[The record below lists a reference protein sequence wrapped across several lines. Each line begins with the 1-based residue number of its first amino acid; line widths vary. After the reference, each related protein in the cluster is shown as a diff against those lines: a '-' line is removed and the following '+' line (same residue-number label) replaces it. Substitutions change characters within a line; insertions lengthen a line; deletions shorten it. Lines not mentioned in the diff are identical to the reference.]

1 MKKISIDQ
9 LGSLS
14 IPQLKQVNHKLKV
27 QVVANQARN
36 NQRLINLA
44 DLQSMEKNS
53 VSEIKNSLF
62 RNSIQEI
69 NTVLWPFFF
78 QSEVKFV
85 EAGNEVN
92 SKIQISAEAAYVV
105 TEMQRVIYEYD
116 TVTGTLTYIDP
127 ENFTQQAKDLKFAMN
142 DLSSERSLTDKSI
155 SLESLGHCQKPTE
168 LYKSPFYLNPNQSM
182 EFRFSAEGNKS
193 YFTSVLF
200 KGYRIRIQDA
210 SRMNIPTV
218 TL

>member
-1 MKKISIDQ
+1 MNKYSASN
-9 LGSLS
+9 LGALT
-14 IPQLKQVNHKLKV
+14 IPQLKQLNHKLKV
-27 QVVANQARN
+27 QVVGNQARN
-36 NQRLINLA
+36 NERLINLA
-44 DLQSMEKNS
+44 DLESMSKNS
-53 VSEIKNSLF
+53 QSEIRNAFF

-92 SKIQISAEAAYVV
+92 SKIQISAEAAFVV

-116 TVTGTLTYIDP
+116 TNSGTLTYIDP
-127 ENFTQQAKDLKFAMN
+127 ENFSQQAKDLKFAMN

-155 SLESLGHCQKPTE
+155 SIESLGHCQKPTE

-182 EFRFSAEGNKS
+182 EFRFSAEGTKS
-193 YFTSVLF
+193 YFTSILF
-200 KGYRIRIQDA
+200 KGYRVRIEDA
-210 SRMNIPTV
+210 SNMNIPTV